1 MFAKIKK
8 AVLIIFITCLIWV
21 WADLSLDDVL
31 ENQTVTIVASR
42 ANPKLWVTLDGKSE
56 LQLKA
61 NISGPVGKIR
71 EIAQKI
77 DSGKEKLEVTF
88 DAEKQ
93 NMADEGEYTL
103 QDVRKFLAESKKI
116 SDYGLGVKF
125 VRPDTLKIKVVEL
138 KDQTLPIKCVD
149 ETDTEIPGAKI
160 TPDIITTLAPEHV
173 DSAKKKLSSSME
185 KKQARSGAIEK
196 KPYIEL
202 ANGEIR
208 NIDITVKLELPTT
221 SEDMG
226 PQTISG
232 TLGFIFSAN
241 LAGGYKV
248 EFIKKPEIGSIPII
262 ATAEAKA
269 AYEEKGFEVLLEIQD
284 DDVGK
289 PEITRQIIYNFPAK
303 YVSEDKIRLKGNPVD
318 AKFKLVPI
326 STIPAEPLAAPVS
339 SPTTE

>member
-21 WADLSLDDVL
+21 WADLSLDETL
-31 ENQTVTIVASR
+31 ENQTVTIVASK
-42 ANPKLWVTLDGKSE
+42 AYDNLWVTIEGRSEMHVKADITGPKS
-56 LQLKA
+56 K
-61 NISGPVGKIR
+61 ISEVS
-71 EIAQKI
+71 QKI
-77 DSGKEKLEVTF
+77 DSGKEKLDVTF
-88 DAEKQ
+88 DPETQ
-93 NMADEGEYTL
+93 NMVVAGDYKL
-103 QDVRKFLAESKKI
+103 QDVKKFLTESNKI
-116 SDYGLGVKF
+116 RDYGLGVKF
-125 VRPDTLKIKVVEL
+125 VRPDTLNIKVVEL
-138 KDQTLPIKCVD
+138 KKQTLPIKCVD

-160 TPDIITTLAPEHV
+160 TPDIIETLAPEHA
-173 DSAKKKLSSSME
+173 DSVKIKLSSLVE
-185 KKQARSGAIEK
+185 KKQARSGPIEK

-208 NIDITVKLELPTT
+208 SIDKTINVELPAT
-221 SEDMG
+221 SEDMS

-248 EFIKKPEIGSIPII
+248 EFIKKPDIGSISII
-262 ATAEAKA
+262 ATDEAKA
-269 AYEEKGFEVLLEIQD
+269 AYEEKAFEVLLEIQD

-303 YVSEDKIRLKGNPVD
+303 YVSEDKIRLKGNPVE

-326 STIPAEPLAAPVS
+326 PSYPAEPLAAPVS
-339 SPTTE
+339 APVTE

>member
-8 AVLIIFITCLIWV
+8 AVLVIFITCLIWV

-31 ENQTVTIVASR
+31 ENQTVTIIASK

-56 LQLKA
+56 AQIRA

-77 DSGKEKLEVTF
+77 DSGKEKLDVTF

-93 NMADEGEYTL
+93 NMTVDGDYAL
-103 QDVRKFLAESKKI
+103 QDVRKFLAESKQI
-116 SDYGLGVKF
+116 RDYGLGVKF

-138 KDQTLPIKCVD
+138 KDRTLPIKCVD

-160 TPDIITTLAPEHV
+160 TPDIITTLAPEQV
-173 DSAKKKLSSSME
+173 DTAKIKLSSLME
-185 KKQARSGAIEK
+185 KKQARGGAIEK

-208 NIDITVKLELPTT
+208 NIDIAVRLELPTT
-221 SEDMG
+221 SEDMKQ
-226 PQTISG
+226 QTISG
-232 TLGFIFSAN
+232 TLGYIFSAN

-248 EFIKKPEIGSIPII
+248 EFIKKPEIGNIPII
-262 ATAEAKA
+262 ATDEAKA

-284 DDVGK
+284 DDVSR
-289 PEITRQIIYNFPAK
+289 PEVTRQIIYNFPAK
-303 YVSEDKIRLKGNPVD
+303 YVSEDKIRLKGDPVE
-318 AKFKLVPI
+318 AKFRLVPV
-326 STIPAEPLAAPVS
+326 STVPEQAPA
-339 SPTTE
+339 PTLE